1 MSHIQSHHLGTDKS
15 HDTFAVILKVHG
27 ESLHLWRHDI
37 MLEVGKTHSF
47 RISCHNVDTHPDHP
61 GSDIRVL
68 TLTEPAPEINGQCSF
83 KGQHPHGQPIA
94 HSDLVIFMTGP
105 MASSRMASYAIDL
118 GLARDTTAEHGLG
131 ASGGGGGDCDGGGGG
146 GSEEVYT
153 KIGTTF
159 LYLDPSF
166 SSQGIQK
173 TPIISTS
180 NQMPIGQIQIEYLIV
195 TNPVAY
201 DVPAPKPDWLSPMNQ
216 MVAGH
221 RGAGSGRRMDL
232 PDELLENTIAS
243 FNYARSHGADM
254 CELDVLV
261 SADGVPIVYH
271 DFDVDA
277 VAAQQSSD
285 QLGKLRVQVNE
296 FTVKQLRDFRLLALH
311 DGEGCPYTLHVPNQ
325 KESNRPFPTLEEVF
339 DQVDETCGFN
349 LEVKWPQMLESG
361 KMEARRYREIN
372 DFVDRIIRVVE
383 KHARNRKVILESF
396 DADLVIML
404 RLKQTR
410 FPVIFLSQGMTD
422 RYERYTDIRARSV
435 RNGIYFAQAFDLAG
449 IDLIMEYYFMFGKKL
464 VDFIHDHDLVARAW
478 GEIDRE
484 KLRFLM
490 DIGVQCVTFDKIDL
504 IDH

>member
-15 HDTFAVILKVHG
+15 HDTFAVVLKIHG

-37 MLEVGKTHSF
+37 MEEVGKTHSF

-61 GSDIRVL
+61 GSDIQVFA
-68 TLTEPAPEINGQCSF
+68 LTEPAPEFEGESSF
-83 KGQHPHGQPIA
+83 KSQHPHGQPIA
-94 HSDLVIFMTGP
+94 NSDLVIFMTGP
-105 MASSRMASYAIDL
+105 MASSRMASYALDL
-118 GLARDTTAEHGLG
+118 GLAKDHLP
-131 ASGGGGGDCDGGGGG
+131 
-146 GSEEVYT
+146 EETLAGEKLEDYL

-173 TPIISTS
+173 TPIISAS

-195 TNPVAY
+195 TNPVAHG
-201 DVPAPKPDWLSPMNQ
+201 VPAPKPDWLSPTNQ

-221 RGAGSGRRMDL
+221 RGAGSGRRMDI
-232 PDELLENTIAS
+232 PEELLENTIAS
-243 FNYARSHGADM
+243 FNYAHRHGADM

-261 SADGVPIVYH
+261 TADGVPVVYH

-277 VAAQQSSD
+277 VAAKQSSD
-285 QLGKLRVQVNE
+285 LLGKLRVQVNE

-311 DGEGCPYTLHVPNQ
+311 DGEGCPYTLHVPGQ
-325 KESNRPFPTLEEVF
+325 EESNRPFPTLAEVF
-339 DQVDETCGFN
+339 EQVDEGCGFN

-361 KMEARRYREIN
+361 RMEARRYREIN
-372 DFVDRIIRVVE
+372 DFLDRIIKVVE
-383 KHARNRKVILESF
+383 EHAGNRRVILESF

-422 RYERYTDIRARSV
+422 RYERYMDMRARSV
-435 RNGIYFAQAFDLAG
+435 RNGIYFAQAFNLSG
-449 IDLIMEYYFMFGKKL
+449 VDLICEYYMKFGTKL

-478 GEIDRE
+478 GDIDEE
-484 KLRFLM
+484 KLCFLRN
-490 DIGVQCVTFDKIDL
+490 IGVQCVTFDKIDM
-504 IDH
+504 IKP

>member
-1 MSHIQSHHLGTDKS
+1 MSHVQSHHRGTDKS
-15 HDTFAVILKVHG
+15 HDTFSVILKVHG

-37 MLEVGKTHSF
+37 MMEVGKTHSF
-47 RISCHNVDTHPDHP
+47 RISCHNVDTHPEHP
-61 GSDIRVL
+61 GSDIRVFA
-68 TLTEPAPEINGQCSF
+68 LTEPAPEYDGQSSF
-83 KGQHPHGQPIA
+83 KTQHPHGQPIA

-105 MASSRMASYAIDL
+105 MASSRMASYALDL
-118 GLARDTTAEHGLG
+118 GLAKDKEFSENNLN
-131 ASGGGGGDCDGGGGG
+131 GDN
-146 GSEEVYT
+146 ENYL

-180 NQMPIGQIQIEYLIV
+180 HQMPVGQIQIEYLII

-201 DVPAPKPDWLSPMNQ
+201 DKPAPKPDWLSPENR

-243 FNYARSHGADM
+243 FNYAHRHGADM

-285 QLGKLRVQVNE
+285 LLGKLRVQVNE

-325 KESNRPFPTLEEVF
+325 EESNRPFPTLAEVL

-372 DFVDRIIRVVE
+372 DFVDRIIEVVE
-383 KHARNRKVILESF
+383 KHARNRRVVLESF

-404 RLKQTR
+404 RLKQNR

-422 RYERYTDIRARSV
+422 RYERYMDMRARSV
-435 RNGIYFAQAFDLAG
+435 RNGIYFALAFDLAG
-449 IDLIMEYYFMFGKKL
+449 IDLIMEYYIMFGKKL

-478 GEIDRE
+478 GDIDQE
-484 KLRFLM
+484 KLCFLR
-490 DIGVQCVTFDKIDL
+490 DIGVQCVTFDKIDA
-504 IDH
+504 IKH